1 MHRAL
6 THTRI
11 NLMRCIRTIALA
23 GLLAGQSM
31 MTPSG
36 VFAAGGNG
44 DDRPVTIVA
53 REFAF
58 DPARVTVEAG
68 QPVTV
73 ILDNEGVLSHNL
85 AIEKIGVRTR
95 TIQTDSSDRV
105 TFTPESPGEYRF
117 YCAVAGHREQGM
129 VGTLIVR

>member
-1 MHRAL
+1 
-6 THTRI
+6 
-11 NLMRCIRTIALA
+11 MRCIRTIALA

-36 VFAAGGNG
+36 VFAAGKDTAAGTHPEHNGNG